1 MLNLTPADLVA
12 DCDKLLPAGTGG
24 TLGLAEG
31 GDKLLWGRAATPGIG
46 YAHLSPDDGDLN
58 AVWDK

>member
-24 TLGLAEG
+24 TLGLADG
-31 GDKLLWGRAATPGIG
+31 GDKLLWGRAAIPGM
-46 YAHLSPDDGDLN
+46 YAHLSPDGDLN
-58 AVWDK
+58 TVWEK